1 MYHARFSYHCILFTN
16 NQDIIR
22 FFEHSVCKVITDFKR
37 NPYGLPYIY
46 SMYSIASTVY
56 KAKYYGYLNSDILIE
71 PVVFSVLDH
80 LDKQARAGSI
90 SPYHELA
97 GRVHPIDTTALPVG
111 FSSLEEME
119 NLNKAY
125 TRSDAQSLV
134 GSYVIIKTQDSSG
147 DDKYVSGLVDYVTM
161 INNKPYFS
169 INDNYYAYEDLDS
182 VVDAD
187 YINSLDKD
195 KDKDSKK

>member
-1 MYHARFSYHCILFTN
+1 MDSVNGINTAKATDVKTVE
-16 NQDIIR
+16 NQ
-22 FFEHSVCKVITDFKR
+22 K
-37 NPYGLPYIY
+37 NG
-46 SMYSIASTVY
+46 
-56 KAKYYGYLNSDILIE
+56 
-71 PVVFSVLDH
+71 
-80 LDKQARAGSI
+80 LDKNAFLQLLVTQMQYQDPLEPASNTEYM
-90 SPYHELA
+90 SQLA
-97 GRVHPIDTTALPVG
+97 QFT
-111 FSSLEEME
+111 SLEEME

-195 KDKDSKK
+195 KKKDSKN

>member
-1 MYHARFSYHCILFTN
+1 MDSVNGINTAKATDVKTVE
-16 NQDIIR
+16 NQ
-22 FFEHSVCKVITDFKR
+22 K
-37 NPYGLPYIY
+37 NG
-46 SMYSIASTVY
+46 
-56 KAKYYGYLNSDILIE
+56 
-71 PVVFSVLDH
+71 
-80 LDKQARAGSI
+80 LDKNAFLQLLVTQMQYQDPLEPASNTEYM
-90 SPYHELA
+90 SQLA
-97 GRVHPIDTTALPVG
+97 QFT
-111 FSSLEEME
+111 SLEEME

-134 GSYVIIKTQDSSG
+134 GSYVIIKTQDSAG

>member
-1 MYHARFSYHCILFTN
+1 MDSVNGINTAKATDVKTVE
-16 NQDIIR
+16 NQ
-22 FFEHSVCKVITDFKR
+22 K
-37 NPYGLPYIY
+37 NG
-46 SMYSIASTVY
+46 
-56 KAKYYGYLNSDILIE
+56 
-71 PVVFSVLDH
+71 
-80 LDKQARAGSI
+80 LDKNAFLQLLVTQMQYQDPLEPASNTEYM
-90 SPYHELA
+90 SQLA
-97 GRVHPIDTTALPVG
+97 QFT
-111 FSSLEEME
+111 SLEEME

-161 INNKPYFS
+161 SNNKPYFS

-195 KDKDSKK
+195 KDKDSKN

>member
-1 MYHARFSYHCILFTN
+1 MAGVKIDT
-16 NQDIIR
+16 
-22 FFEHSVCKVITDFKR
+22 
-37 NPYGLPYIY
+37 
-46 SMYSIASTVY
+46 SMAGNTVAST
-56 KAKYYGYLNSDILIE
+56 KDTSSGS
-71 PVVFSVLDH
+71 S
-80 LDKQARAGSI
+80 LDKDAFLQLLVTQMQYQDPLEPTSNTEYM
-90 SPYHELA
+90 SQLA
-97 GRVHPIDTTALPVG
+97 QFT
-111 FSSLEEME
+111 SLEEME

-195 KDKDSKK
+195 KDKDSKN